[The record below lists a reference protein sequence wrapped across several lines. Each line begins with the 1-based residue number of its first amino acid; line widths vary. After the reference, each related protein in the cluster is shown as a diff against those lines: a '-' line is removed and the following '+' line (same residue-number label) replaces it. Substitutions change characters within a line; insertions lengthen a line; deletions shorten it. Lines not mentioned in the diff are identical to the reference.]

1 MTSHDQFDL
10 SGKRILLVGS
20 TGMLGRIYA
29 TEIAKSG
36 ARLAIADLASSD
48 VLALANEIGAHG
60 IEINVVE
67 EDSVVTGVQKAVTA
81 LNGLDGAISN
91 AAATGEF
98 LMREGDAF
106 ADFENYPLSSWQKTL
121 DVNLT
126 APLAWIQFCWN
137 AWMKEHG
144 GNIINISSVGAFH
157 TNQIL
162 GTYDI
167 TKSAL
172 LHLTRQLAA
181 ELAPGVRVNAV
192 CPGLVKTDFA
202 RALWADGRGDEVA
215 QGYPLKRL
223 GEPEDIAQAVLFL
236 ASGASSWITG
246 QEIVADGGGEVGF
259 PHG

>member
-1 MTSHDQFDL
+1 MDTNMD
-10 SGKRILLVGS
+10 GKVAIVTGGS
-20 TGMLGRIYA
+20 KGIG
-29 TEIAKSG
+29 K
-36 ARLAIADLASSD
+36 AIAASLAGAGAKVMITSRKAEACEATVAELSEQTGGDFAFEAGHAGRQEDIQRVVDATLSTFGGVD
-48 VLALANEIGAHG
+48 VLVNNAATNPYAGPTIDVDVARWEKTF
-60 IEINVVE
+60 EVN
-67 EDSVVTGVQKAVTA
+67 VTGP
-81 LNGLDGAISN
+81 
-91 AAATGEF
+91 
-98 LMREGDAF
+98 LMWTQAC
-106 ADFENYPLSSWQKTL
+106 WQ
-121 DVNLT
+121 
-126 APLAWIQFCWN
+126 
-137 AWMKEHG
+137 AWMSEHG
-144 GNIINISSVGAFH
+144 GGVINISSVGGLS
-157 TNQIL
+157 TNPIL